1 MANKDSFTSQLKD
14 IIADFYDA
22 DNKKVYDEPKCRYI
36 KKELNKNQIRA
47 LKDIT
52 RVVMCTDI
60 VSDTYKQYLLMRY
73 GTYQDLADEMELKYG
88 ANYNTSTLQSRV
100 WTNRNKLVQLYG
112 DKCLSNIILYNKFID
127 KYNAISRE
135 ILFKYVGN
143 NNMLNGLCIKI
154 DSDVASCDNITDE
167 QFDDFVDMILPY
179 TKRTAKYLLESLDK
193 EVIGYIKYLMCAS
206 DLSDTD
212 FSRYDR
218 LREIIED

>member
-1 MANKDSFTSQLKD
+1 MASKDSFTSQLKD
-14 IIADFYDA
+14 VIADFYDTS
-22 DNKKVYDEPKCRYI
+22 NKKVYAEPKGRYI

-73 GTYQDLADEMELKYG
+73 GTYKDLADEIEVKCG
-88 ANYNTSTLQSRV
+88 ASFNTSTLQSRV

-112 DKCLSNIILYNKFID
+112 DKCISNIIMYNKFID

-135 ILFKYVGN
+135 ILFKYVGDEN
-143 NNMLNGLCIKI
+143 ILNSLCIKI
-154 DSDVASCDNITDE
+154 DSNVASCNSITDE

-179 TKRTAKYLLESLDK
+179 TKRTVKYLLESLDK
-193 EVIGYIKYLMCAS
+193 DVIGYIKYLMCTS

-218 LREIIED
+218 LRKLIED